1 MTDANVDCNSHLKS
15 VTLFQQRFY
24 VNLGLGFAGSSV
36 AGLPLSL
43 LLQKSGWGAMFTF
56 LIASC
61 GVVVA
66 LLLPMINARSHS
78 QMHAADA

>member
-1 MTDANVDCNSHLKS
+1 MCHRQFVWS
-15 VTLFQQRFY
+15 
-24 VNLGLGFAGSSV
+24 AGSSV

-43 LLQKSGWGAMFTF
+43 LLQKSGWGAMFSF

-61 GVVVA
+61 GIVVA

-78 QMHAADA
+78 QSHAADA